1 MPAYDFVCESCHNE
15 FEVWGT
21 VEEYTKGLVHKCPF
35 CGAKNIE
42 QKLDSFTIMSGK
54 KTRFRRTLLL
64 RSEFRVRVLR
74 IALCHLFDWD

>member
-54 KTRFRRTLLL
+54 KRG
-64 RSEFRVRVLR
+64 SGGPS
-74 IALCHLFDWD
+74 CCGPNSGSGCCG